1 MMESSTKET
10 FAKPGYIKT
19 HSIFFEHSLNKKGF
33 RFQFQ
38 LNKHRQLITNNKQSS
53 MTGTFY
59 DLLRIFFFLP
69 QFLGPSL
76 VAHHAVAE

>member
-33 RFQFQ
+33 SFSISVEQTQ
-38 LNKHRQLITNNKQSS
+38 TVNKHKAL
-53 MTGTFY
+53 
-59 DLLRIFFFLP
+59 
-69 QFLGPSL
+69 
-76 VAHHAVAE
+76 